1 MVDYQWNSYNFHCT
15 KFREMRNFIAQ
26 KIRNVQK
33 ICLLVLTQIKYIG
46 RFVDIKNNLNTFATN
61 CIKVY
66 KDE

>member
-1 MVDYQWNSYNFHCT
+1 
-15 KFREMRNFIAQ
+15 MRNFIAQ
-26 KIRNVQK
+26 KIRSVQK
-33 ICLLVLTQIKYIG
+33 TRLLMLTQIKYIR

>member
-1 MVDYQWNSYNFHCT
+1 MILVLFHCT

-33 ICLLVLTQIKYIG
+33 TRLLMLTQIKYIG

>member
-1 MVDYQWNSYNFHCT
+1 M
-15 KFREMRNFIAQ
+15 FREMRNFIAQ

-33 ICLLVLTQIKYIG
+33 TRLLMLTQIKYIK

>member
-1 MVDYQWNSYNFHCT
+1 MILVILHCT

-33 ICLLVLTQIKYIG
+33 TRLLMLTQIKYIR

>member
-1 MVDYQWNSYNFHCT
+1 MILVLFHCT
-15 KFREMRNFIAQ
+15 KFRKMRNFIAQ
-26 KIRNVQK
+26 KIRSVQK
-33 ICLLVLTQIKYIG
+33 IRLLMLTQIKYIR

>member
-1 MVDYQWNSYNFHCT
+1 MILVLFHCT
-15 KFREMRNFIAQ
+15 KFHEMRNFIAQ
-26 KIRNVQK
+26 KTRNVQK

>member
-1 MVDYQWNSYNFHCT
+1 MILVIFYCT
-15 KFREMRNFIAQ
+15 KFRKMRNFIAQ

-61 CIKVY
+61 FIKIF

>member
-1 MVDYQWNSYNFHCT
+1 MILVIFYCT

-26 KIRNVQK
+26 KIRSVQK
-33 ICLLVLTQIKYIG
+33 IRLLMLTQIKYIR

>member
-1 MVDYQWNSYNFHCT
+1 MILVIFYCT
-15 KFREMRNFIAQ
+15 KFRKMRNFIAQ

-33 ICLLVLTQIKYIG
+33 TRLLMLTQIKYIG